1 MSVSVCTCGATTYG
15 LTDPDG
21 RQLALDT
28 TDHPT
33 GIWQPQSDGRTCRP
47 LTTRELAAG
56 RRGHRQHQCPPAD
69 QLQPTLF
76 EAGG

>member
-1 MSVSVCTCGATTYG
+1 MSVSVCACNTTTYG

-28 TDHPT
+28 TDHPA
-33 GIWQPQSDGRTCRP
+33 GIWHPEADGRTCRP

-56 RRGHRQHQCPPAD
+56 WRGHRQHQCLAAAE
-69 QLQPTLF
+69 LQPTLF
-76 EAGG
+76 EAGA